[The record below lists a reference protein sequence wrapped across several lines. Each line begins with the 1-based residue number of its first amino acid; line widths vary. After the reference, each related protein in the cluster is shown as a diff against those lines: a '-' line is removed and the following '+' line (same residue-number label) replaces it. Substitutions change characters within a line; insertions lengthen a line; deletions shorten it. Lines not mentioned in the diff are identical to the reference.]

1 MTRLTKPI
9 TRVVEVPGHGT
20 MNVTLT
26 ADGITFRQFK
36 KRSALTLPY
45 GSAIVRAAYLKAD
58 EIRAAKKT
66 KKRVRRGALGRT

>member
-1 MTRLTKPI
+1 MTRLTKPV

-36 KRSALTLPY
+36 KRSALMLPY
-45 GSAIVRAAYLKAD
+45 GAAIVRAAYLKAD
-58 EIRAAKKT
+58 EIRAEK
-66 KKRVRRGALGRT
+66 KKRRKVRRSVI